1 VAEAGLRGTGGAA
14 LPTVV
19 VFCLLLAVLPRLAAP
34 PQLTRSPS
42 AVTGRNLPGAIG
54 LLMAVV
60 MIRSWSQL
68 GFVTYL
74 PFYYVD
80 YLKAPQKVVGSLL
93 FVFLG
98 AGALGTIV
106 AGPLADR
113 VGPRRF
119 TVWAILAATPIGAAC
134 LLLSGPAAWF
144 MLAVFGMVLVS
155 TFSVT
160 VVLAQQYLPLNP
172 GLASGLIV
180 GFAIGAGGL
189 GVAGLG
195 WVADAYGLPV
205 VLWISALLPLLGFAV
220 ASRLP

>member
-1 VAEAGLRGTGGAA
+1 V
-14 LPTVV
+14 
-19 VFCLLLAVLPRLAAP
+19 
-34 PQLTRSPS
+34 QRSPS

-80 YLKAPQKVVGSLL
+80 HLKAPQRIVGSLL

-119 TVWAILAATPIGAAC
+119 TVWAILAATPLGAAS
-134 LLLSGPAAWF
+134 LLLQGAAAWF
-144 MLAVFGMVLVS
+144 MLAAFGMVLVS

-189 GVAGLG
+189 GVAALG

-205 VLWISALLPLLGFAV
+205 VLWISALLPLMGFAV